1 MLVLSLEALSSSQ
14 YLWFGGVGKVVEK
27 GVSPEILNFAV
38 SGGCRSCYHGGTFE
52 SFCILAFGISTPGL
66 ETVKKET
73 GTF

>member
-1 MLVLSLEALSSSQ
+1 M
-14 YLWFGGVGKVVEK
+14 GKVVEK